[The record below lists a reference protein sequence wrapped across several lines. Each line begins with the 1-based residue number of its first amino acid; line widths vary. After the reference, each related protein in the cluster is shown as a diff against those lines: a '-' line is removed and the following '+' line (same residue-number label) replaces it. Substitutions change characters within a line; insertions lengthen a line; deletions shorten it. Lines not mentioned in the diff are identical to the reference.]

1 MATNIGPKISVEGE
15 AEYRKQ
21 MAQIIAQQ
29 KALAAEM
36 KATVSGFASTASAQE
51 KARASASVLDRQIAN
66 LSDALK
72 AQQGQLDKAAAKYGE
87 NSKEA
92 LAYRTAV
99 YNTTAELNKLKN
111 QLGGTADAVEDT
123 GDAMAD
129 AGKQGI
135 KLGDIIKA
143 NVISDFIVSG
153 LREVAA
159 AAREMAA
166 GFVQAAADVRAE
178 TAQYE
183 QTFGDLAGEAD
194 AAIQKVADSAQTLPS
209 LLKPAATS
217 IYAFARSSGG
227 TTAEAMDLMAESM
240 QVAVD
245 AAAYFDRSLADT
257 TETLQSFLKG
267 NYEND
272 AALGISA
279 TEATRNAQAF
289 EMFGQ
294 AFNDLTEIQKQQALL
309 QMVKDGQEL
318 SGAMGQAAR
327 EADGWANVQ
336 GNLNEAWRQFSASKG
351 QAMLDALIP
360 AMQEVTSLLT
370 GLTDGSLTAGQALQQ
385 AFAFASQQAGQLVA
399 QLPSITSSLG
409 GLGANLWN
417 GLSAILPQIEQA
429 GLQLIDALKTGI
441 ANNYPALMDAFLTAI
456 TNATA
461 NLRNVAGTLVDAG
474 LDLIL
479 SLAQGI
485 ADGIPSLIENV
496 PQIVTN
502 IAGII
507 NDNAPKIL
515 AAGVQVIVT
524 LGKGLI
530 QAIPTLVANIPEILD
545 AIVNVFLAFN
555 WLNLGKQLVTA
566 IGNGIKGAGSFLSGA
581 AKEVVNTL
589 YNGVKQLP
597 QTMLNL
603 GRQMIQGLI
612 NGIRGMIAGV
622 KDNIA
627 EVASGAV
634 STLKNILG
642 INSPSTVF
650 KEIGV
655 NLMQGLAIGMKD
667 GSGEVMETVDDLA
680 AELENRFQSL
690 RQALST
696 AQDVSDLEYQSWLGG
711 AGADATEAEKA
722 ARQLASLNE
731 QLSAQ
736 AQTVTAAQ
744 LAYDKIVS
752 LYGEASAEAQN
763 YKKTLLEEVVAYQ
776 DLQEQIDGLQVDALT
791 AGFDEVKASMDAAAE
806 SAELDFKVWQ
816 SQFADTVSESEKLQK
831 QLAYQTKEME
841 AQEKVVQAAQD
852 TYQELCDAYGE
863 TSDEAAAFR
872 STLSQEID
880 TYEDLKD
887 AVTETT
893 DALEESQDKL
903 KQLADEAD
911 SFFSSAKSFASSI
924 SSLGGTVSDLFD
936 SLKNNPFNNQADAS
950 ETTAN
955 KLDVLNAQYA
965 AAVDK
970 VEELTLAFNESVRVN
985 GAAAEETQELA
996 DQLADAESE
1005 ASSLKDQVNELS
1017 ASLEKPGFMDFLTWG
1032 GDVLVN
1038 LISLGSGFAD
1048 VITAAKDFGAAIK
1061 GLPAIGSALS
1071 GLLGGAGASGGIGA
1085 ALSGIASTA
1094 GSAIGSI
1101 GSALAGLA
1109 STLGGSL
1116 GSIGATLSG
1125 VVGSVGTTL
1134 SGVAGSIGAG
1144 LAGVGGTVS
1153 SVVGTVGSALAGLA
1167 GGPVGLA
1174 VAAVGALGS
1183 AFVVAGAEGD
1193 TLGEKLSNVFNGIA
1207 DTIGNVV
1214 STAFSWGRDLIEGI
1228 GNGIASAANWLF
1240 SGVKS
1245 IAQGIASFLH
1255 FSRPDKGPLR
1265 EYEQWMPDMMA
1276 GMAKGIRLNSGLLEG
1291 AAQDAASR
1299 MQSAL
1304 TIPADVAAAAV
1315 GTAPAQSAGRSLS
1328 ITIGDVIVNGSSV
1341 QDVDELADRIV
1352 QKITRQVQRKEAAYG
1367 LV

>member
-66 LSDALK
+66 LTDALK
-72 AQQGQLDKAAAKYGE
+72 AQQGQLDKAEAKYGSS
-87 NSKEA
+87 SKEA

-123 GDAMAD
+123 GDAMEA
-129 AGKQGI
+129 AGRQGI

-143 NVISDFIVSG
+143 NVISDFIVDG
-153 LREVAA
+153 LREIASAA
-159 AAREMAA
+159 KDMAA
-166 GFVQAAADVRAE
+166 SFVQSAADVRAE
-178 TAQYE
+178 TAQYA
-183 QTFGDLAGEAD
+183 QTFGELAGEAD
-194 AAIQKVADSAQTLPS
+194 AAIQQVADSANTLPS

-217 IYAFARSSGG
+217 IYAFARSSGAD
-227 TTAEAMDLMAESM
+227 TAQAMDLMAQSM

-245 AAAYFDRSLADT
+245 AAAYYDRSLSDV

-272 AALGISA
+272 AALGVSA
-279 TEATRNAQAF
+279 TEATRNAQAMA
-289 EMFGQ
+289 MFGKE
-294 AFNDLTEIQKQQALL
+294 FKDLTEIQKQQALL
-309 QMVKDGQEL
+309 QMVVDAQEL

-327 EADGWANVQ
+327 EADGWQNVQ
-336 GNLNEAWRQFSASKG
+336 GNLNEAWRQFAAVKG

-360 AMQEVTSLLT
+360 AMQEVTGLLT
-370 GLTDGSLTAGQALQQ
+370 GLTDGSLSAGQAMQQ

-399 QLPSITSSLG
+399 QLPQALSGLG
-409 GLGANLWN
+409 GLGASIAS
-417 GLSAILPQIEQA
+417 GLSAVLPQVQAAASDLLATLKQGIEANLPQLMDTGLKALTNFTA
-429 GLQLIDALKTGI
+429 GLRESAGQLVDQGLSLIVSLAEGI
-441 ANNYPALMDAFLTAI
+441 AQ
-456 TNATA
+456 
-461 NLRNVAGTLVDAG
+461 G
-474 LDLIL
+474 L
-479 SLAQGI
+479 
-485 ADGIPSLIENV
+485 PSLIEQA
-496 PQIVTN
+496 PRIVTN
-502 IAGII
+502 LAGVI

-515 AAGVQVIVT
+515 AAGVQIIAA
-524 LGKGLI
+524 LAKGLI
-530 QAIPTLVANIPEILD
+530 QAIPTLIANIPEILN

-555 WLNLGKQLVTA
+555 WLNIGKQLVTA

-642 INSPSTVF
+642 IHSPSTVF

-655 NLMQGLAIGMKD
+655 NLMQGLAIGMMD

-680 AELENRFQSL
+680 AELENRFRSL
-690 RQALST
+690 KQALST

-806 SAELDFKVWQ
+806 SAELDFKIWQ
-816 SQFADTVSESEKLQK
+816 SQFADTVSENEKLQK

-880 TYEDLKD
+880 TYQDLKD
-887 AVTETT
+887 AVAETT
-893 DALEESQDKL
+893 DALAESQDKL
-903 KQLADEAD
+903 AQFRKEAETVFNAAD
-911 SFFSSAKSFASSI
+911 SFSGKVASLGNALSDLGDRFGLDVVSGLGEMISSFGDGASSI
-924 SSLGGTVSDLFD
+924 LGFADTVSQVVSTGGELLGALGNMKSLGSLFASLSSNLSSSLGGIVSTITG
-936 SLKNNPFNNQADAS
+936 AIG
-950 ETTAN
+950 
-955 KLDVLNAQYA
+955 
-965 AAVDK
+965 
-970 VEELTLAFNESVRVN
+970 SV
-985 GAAAEETQELA
+985 G
-996 DQLADAESE
+996 
-1005 ASSLKDQVNELS
+1005 
-1017 ASLEKPGFMDFLTWG
+1017 
-1032 GDVLVN
+1032 
-1038 LISLGSGFAD
+1038 SLGSVF
-1048 VITAAKDFGAAIK
+1048 
-1061 GLPAIGSALS
+1061 
-1071 GLLGGAGASGGIGA
+1071 
-1085 ALSGIASTA
+1085 
-1094 GSAIGSI
+1094 
-1101 GSALAGLA
+1101 AGLA
-1109 STLGGSL
+1109 STASGAV
-1116 GSIGATLSG
+1116 GSIGAALTGL
-1125 VVGSVGTTL
+1125 VGTT
-1134 SGVAGSIGAG
+1134 
-1144 LAGVGGTVS
+1144 
-1153 SVVGTVGSALAGLA
+1153 
-1167 GGPVGLA
+1167 GPVGIAIAA
-1174 VAAVGALGS
+1174 VAALGGTLL
-1183 AFVVAGAEGD
+1183 VAGADGD
-1193 TLGEKLSNVFNGIA
+1193 TLGEKLSNVFKGIGQ
-1207 DTIGNVV
+1207 TISNLV
-1214 STAFSWGRDLIEGI
+1214 SSAFNWGRDLIEGI
-1228 GNGIASAANWLF
+1228 GEGIASAANWLF

-1265 EYEQWMPDMMA
+1265 EYEQWMPDMIA
-1276 GMAKGIRLNSGLLEG
+1276 GMARGIRLNSGLLEG

-1299 MQSAL
+1299 MRSAL
-1304 TIPADVAAAAV
+1304 TIPADLAAAAV
-1315 GTAPAQSAGRSLS
+1315 GTAPAQSAGRSLT
-1328 ITIGDVIVNGSSV
+1328 ITIGDVIVNGSNA
-1341 QDVDELADRIV
+1341 QDVDGLSDLIV
-1352 QKITRQVQRKEAAYG
+1352 QKITRQVRRKEAVYG
-1367 LV
+1367 MV

>member
-66 LSDALK
+66 LTDALK
-72 AQQGQLDKAAAKYGE
+72 AQQGQLDKAEAKYGSS
-87 NSKEA
+87 SKEA

-123 GDAMAD
+123 GDAMEE
-129 AGKQGI
+129 AGRQGVRF
-135 KLGDIIKA
+135 GDLIKA
-143 NVISDFIVSG
+143 NVISDFIVDG
-153 LREVAA
+153 LREIASAA
-159 AAREMAA
+159 KDMAA
-166 GFVQAAADVRAE
+166 SFVQSAADVRAE
-178 TAQYE
+178 TAQYA
-183 QTFGDLAGEAD
+183 QTFGELAGEAD
-194 AAIQKVADSAQTLPS
+194 DAIQQVADSANTLPS

-217 IYAFARSSGG
+217 IYAFARSSGAD
-227 TTAEAMDLMAESM
+227 TAQAMDLMAQSM

-245 AAAYFDRSLADT
+245 AAAYYDRSLSDV

-272 AALGISA
+272 AALGVSA
-279 TEATRNAQAF
+279 TEATRNAQAMA
-289 EMFGQ
+289 MFGKE
-294 AFNDLTEIQKQQALL
+294 FNDLTEIQKQQALL
-309 QMVKDGQEL
+309 QMVVDAQKL

-327 EADGWANVQ
+327 EADGWQNVQ
-336 GNLNEAWRQFSASKG
+336 GNLNEAWRQFAAVKG

-370 GLTDGSLTAGQALQQ
+370 GLTDGSLSAGQAMQQ

-399 QLPSITSSLG
+399 QLPQALSGLG
-409 GLGANLWN
+409 GLGASIAS
-417 GLSAILPQIEQA
+417 GLSAVLPQVQAAASDLLATLKQGIEANLPQLMDTGLKALTNFTA
-429 GLQLIDALKTGI
+429 GLRESAGQLVDQGLSLIVSLAEGI
-441 ANNYPALMDAFLTAI
+441 AQ
-456 TNATA
+456 
-461 NLRNVAGTLVDAG
+461 G
-474 LDLIL
+474 L
-479 SLAQGI
+479 
-485 ADGIPSLIENV
+485 PSLIEQA
-496 PQIVTN
+496 PRIVTN
-502 IAGII
+502 LAGVI

-515 AAGVQVIVT
+515 AAGVQIIAA
-524 LGKGLI
+524 LAKGLI
-530 QAIPTLVANIPEILD
+530 QAIPTLVANIPEILN

-555 WLNLGKQLVTA
+555 WLNIGKQLVTA
-566 IGNGIKGAGSFLSGA
+566 IGNGIKGAGSFISSS
-581 AKEVVNTL
+581 AKTIVDTL

-612 NGIRGMIAGV
+612 NGIKGMIAGV

-627 EVASGAV
+627 EVAYGAV

-642 INSPSTVF
+642 IHSPSTVF

-655 NLMQGLAIGMKD
+655 NLMQGLSIGMKD

-690 RQALST
+690 KQALST

-763 YKKTLLEEVVAYQ
+763 YKKTLLEEVVVYQ

-806 SAELDFKVWQ
+806 SAELDFKIWQ

-831 QLAYQTKEME
+831 QLDYQTKEME

-852 TYQELCDAYGE
+852 TYKELCDTYGE

-887 AVTETT
+887 AVAETT

-903 KQLADEAD
+903 AQFRKEAETVFNAAD
-911 SFFSSAKSFASSI
+911 SFSGKV
-924 SSLGGTVSDLFD
+924 SSLGNALSDLGDKFGLDVVSNLGEMISTFGDGASSLLGFAGTVSQVV
-936 SLKNNPFNNQADAS
+936 SAGS
-950 ETTAN
+950 ELLSA
-955 KLDVLNAQYA
+955 LGGM
-965 AAVDK
+965 
-970 VEELTLAFNESVRVN
+970 ESV
-985 GAAAEETQELA
+985 GGL
-996 DQLADAESE
+996 
-1005 ASSLKDQVNELS
+1005 LS
-1017 ASLEKPGFMDFLTWG
+1017 T
-1032 GDVLVN
+1032 
-1038 LISLGSGFAD
+1038 
-1048 VITAAKDFGAAIK
+1048 
-1061 GLPAIGSALS
+1061 IGSALS
-1071 GLLGGAGASGGIGA
+1071 SGLG
-1085 ALSGIASTA
+1085 GIASTIA
-1094 GSAIGSI
+1094 GAVGSV
-1101 GSALAGLA
+1101 GSLGSVFAGLA
-1109 STLGGSL
+1109 STASGAV
-1116 GSIGATLSG
+1116 GSIGAALTGL
-1125 VVGSVGTTL
+1125 VGAT
-1134 SGVAGSIGAG
+1134 
-1144 LAGVGGTVS
+1144 
-1153 SVVGTVGSALAGLA
+1153 
-1167 GGPVGLA
+1167 GPVGIVIAA
-1174 VAAVGALGS
+1174 VAALGGTLL
-1183 AFVVAGAEGD
+1183 VAGADGD
-1193 TLGEKLSNVFNGIA
+1193 TLGEKLSNVFRGIGQ
-1207 DTIGNVV
+1207 TISNLV
-1214 STAFSWGRDLIEGI
+1214 SSAFNWGRDLIQGMI
-1228 GNGIASAANWLF
+1228 DGIASMANTLF
-1240 SGVKS
+1240 GWIGD

-1265 EYEQWMPDMMA
+1265 EYEQWMPDMIA
-1276 GMAKGIRLNSGLLEG
+1276 GMARGIRLNTGVLEG

-1328 ITIGDVIVNGSSV
+1328 ITIGDVIVNGSNV

>member
-15 AEYRKQ
+15 AQYRKQ

-36 KATVSGFASTASAQE
+36 KATVSGFTSATSAQE

-66 LSDALK
+66 LTDALK
-72 AQQGQLDKAAAKYGE
+72 AQQGQLDKAEAKYGSS
-87 NSKEA
+87 SKEA

-123 GDAMAD
+123 GDAMEE
-129 AGKQGI
+129 AGRQGVRF
-135 KLGDIIKA
+135 GDLIKA
-143 NVISDFIVSG
+143 NVISDFIVDG
-153 LREVAA
+153 LREIASAA
-159 AAREMAA
+159 KDMAA
-166 GFVQAAADVRAE
+166 SFVQSAADVRAE
-178 TAQYE
+178 TAQYA
-183 QTFGDLAGEAD
+183 QTFGELAGEAD
-194 AAIQKVADSAQTLPS
+194 AAIQQVADSANTLPS

-217 IYAFARSSGG
+217 IYAFARSSGAD
-227 TTAEAMDLMAESM
+227 TAQAMDLMAQSM

-245 AAAYFDRSLADT
+245 AAAYYDRSLSDV

-272 AALGISA
+272 AALGVSA
-279 TEATRNAQAF
+279 TEATRNAQAM

-309 QMVKDGQEL
+309 QMVVDAQEL

-327 EADGWANVQ
+327 EADGWQNVQ
-336 GNLNEAWRQFSASKG
+336 GNLNEAWRQFAAVKG

-360 AMQEVTSLLT
+360 AMQEVTGLLT
-370 GLTDGSLTAGQALQQ
+370 GLTDGSLSAGQAMQQ

-399 QLPSITSSLG
+399 QLPQALSGLG
-409 GLGANLWN
+409 GLGASIAS
-417 GLSAILPQIEQA
+417 GLSAVLPQVQAAASDLLATLKQGIEANLPQLMDTGLKALTNFTA
-429 GLQLIDALKTGI
+429 GLRESAGQLVDQGLSLIVSLAEGI
-441 ANNYPALMDAFLTAI
+441 AQ
-456 TNATA
+456 
-461 NLRNVAGTLVDAG
+461 G
-474 LDLIL
+474 L
-479 SLAQGI
+479 
-485 ADGIPSLIENV
+485 PSLIEQA
-496 PQIVTN
+496 PRIVTN
-502 IAGII
+502 LAGVI

-515 AAGVQVIVT
+515 AAGVQIIAA
-524 LGKGLI
+524 LAKGLI
-530 QAIPTLVANIPEILD
+530 QAIPTLVANIPEILN

-627 EVASGAV
+627 EVAYGAV

-642 INSPSTVF
+642 IHSPSTVF

-806 SAELDFKVWQ
+806 SAELDFKIWQ

-852 TYQELCDAYGE
+852 TYKELCDTYGE
-863 TSDEAAAFR
+863 TSDEATAFR

-903 KQLADEAD
+903 AQFRKEAETVFNAAD
-911 SFFSSAKSFASSI
+911 SFSGKV
-924 SSLGGTVSDLFD
+924 SSLGNALSDLGDKFGLDVVSNLGEMISTFGDGASSLLGFAGTVSQVV
-936 SLKNNPFNNQADAS
+936 SAGS
-950 ETTAN
+950 ELLSA
-955 KLDVLNAQYA
+955 LGGM
-965 AAVDK
+965 
-970 VEELTLAFNESVRVN
+970 ESV
-985 GAAAEETQELA
+985 GGL
-996 DQLADAESE
+996 
-1005 ASSLKDQVNELS
+1005 LS
-1017 ASLEKPGFMDFLTWG
+1017 T
-1032 GDVLVN
+1032 
-1038 LISLGSGFAD
+1038 
-1048 VITAAKDFGAAIK
+1048 
-1061 GLPAIGSALS
+1061 IGSALS
-1071 GLLGGAGASGGIGA
+1071 SGLG
-1085 ALSGIASTA
+1085 GIASTIA
-1094 GSAIGSI
+1094 GAVGSV
-1101 GSALAGLA
+1101 GSLGSVFAGLA
-1109 STLGGSL
+1109 STASGAV
-1116 GSIGATLSG
+1116 GSIGAALTGL
-1125 VVGSVGTTL
+1125 VGAT
-1134 SGVAGSIGAG
+1134 
-1144 LAGVGGTVS
+1144 
-1153 SVVGTVGSALAGLA
+1153 
-1167 GGPVGLA
+1167 GPVGIVIAA
-1174 VAAVGALGS
+1174 VAALGGTLL
-1183 AFVVAGAEGD
+1183 VAGADGD
-1193 TLGEKLSNVFNGIA
+1193 TLGEKLSNVFKGIGQ
-1207 DTIGNVV
+1207 TISNLV
-1214 STAFSWGRDLIEGI
+1214 SSAFNWGRDLIEGI
-1228 GNGIASAANWLF
+1228 GEGIASAANWLF

-1265 EYEQWMPDMMA
+1265 EYEQWMPDMIA
-1276 GMAKGIRLNSGLLEG
+1276 GMARGIRLNTGVLEG

-1315 GTAPAQSAGRSLS
+1315 GTAPAQSSGRSLT
-1328 ITIGDVIVNGSSV
+1328 ITIGDVIVNGSNV

>member
-15 AEYRKQ
+15 AQYRKQ

-29 KALAAEM
+29 KALTAEM
-36 KATVSGFASTASAQE
+36 KATVSGFTSATSAQE

-66 LSDALK
+66 LTDALK
-72 AQQGQLDKAAAKYGE
+72 AQQGQLDKAEAKYGSS
-87 NSKEA
+87 SKEA

-123 GDAMAD
+123 GDAMEE
-129 AGKQGI
+129 AGRQGVRF
-135 KLGDIIKA
+135 GDLIKA
-143 NVISDFIVSG
+143 NVISDFIVDG
-153 LREVAA
+153 LREIASAA
-159 AAREMAA
+159 KDMAA
-166 GFVQAAADVRAE
+166 SFVQSAADVRAE
-178 TAQYE
+178 TAQYA
-183 QTFGDLAGEAD
+183 QTFGELAGEAD
-194 AAIQKVADSAQTLPS
+194 AAIQQVADSANTLPS

-217 IYAFARSSGG
+217 IYAFARSSGAD
-227 TTAEAMDLMAESM
+227 TAQAMDLMAQSM

-245 AAAYFDRSLADT
+245 AAAYYDRSLSDV

-272 AALGISA
+272 AALGVSS
-279 TEATRNAQAF
+279 TEATRNAQAM

-294 AFNDLTEIQKQQALL
+294 AYNDLTEIQKQQALL
-309 QMVKDGQEL
+309 QMVVDAQEL

-327 EADGWANVQ
+327 EADGWQNVQ
-336 GNLNEAWRQFSASKG
+336 GNLNEAWRQFAAVKG

-360 AMQEVTSLLT
+360 AMQEVTGLLT
-370 GLTDGSLTAGQALQQ
+370 GLTDGSLSAGQAMQQ

-399 QLPSITSSLG
+399 QLPQALSGLG
-409 GLGANLWN
+409 GLGASIAS
-417 GLSAILPQIEQA
+417 GLSAVLPQVQAAASDLLATLKQGIEANLPQLMDTGLKALTNFTA
-429 GLQLIDALKTGI
+429 GLRESAGQLVDQGLSLIVSLAEGI
-441 ANNYPALMDAFLTAI
+441 AQ
-456 TNATA
+456 
-461 NLRNVAGTLVDAG
+461 G
-474 LDLIL
+474 L
-479 SLAQGI
+479 
-485 ADGIPSLIENV
+485 PSLIEQA
-496 PQIVTN
+496 PRIVTN
-502 IAGII
+502 LAGVI

-515 AAGVQVIVT
+515 AAGVQIIAA
-524 LGKGLI
+524 LAKGLI
-530 QAIPTLVANIPEILD
+530 QAIPTLVANIPEILN

-612 NGIRGMIAGV
+612 NGIKGMIAGV

-642 INSPSTVF
+642 IHSPSTVAE
-650 KEIGV
+650 EIGV
-655 NLMQGLAIGMKD
+655 NLMRGLAIGMKD

-852 TYQELCDAYGE
+852 TYKELCDTYGE

-872 STLSQEID
+872 STLTQEID

-903 KQLADEAD
+903 AQFRKEAETVFNAAD
-911 SFFSSAKSFASSI
+911 SFSGKV
-924 SSLGGTVSDLFD
+924 SSLGNALSDLGDKFGLDVVSNLGEMISTFGDGASSLLGFAGTVSQVV
-936 SLKNNPFNNQADAS
+936 SAGS
-950 ETTAN
+950 ELLSA
-955 KLDVLNAQYA
+955 LGGM
-965 AAVDK
+965 
-970 VEELTLAFNESVRVN
+970 ESV
-985 GAAAEETQELA
+985 GGL
-996 DQLADAESE
+996 
-1005 ASSLKDQVNELS
+1005 LS
-1017 ASLEKPGFMDFLTWG
+1017 T
-1032 GDVLVN
+1032 
-1038 LISLGSGFAD
+1038 
-1048 VITAAKDFGAAIK
+1048 
-1061 GLPAIGSALS
+1061 IGSALS
-1071 GLLGGAGASGGIGA
+1071 SGLG
-1085 ALSGIASTA
+1085 GIASTIA
-1094 GSAIGSI
+1094 GAVGSV
-1101 GSALAGLA
+1101 GSLGSVFAGLA
-1109 STLGGSL
+1109 STASGAV
-1116 GSIGATLSG
+1116 GSIGAALTGL
-1125 VVGSVGTTL
+1125 VGAT
-1134 SGVAGSIGAG
+1134 
-1144 LAGVGGTVS
+1144 
-1153 SVVGTVGSALAGLA
+1153 
-1167 GGPVGLA
+1167 GPVGIVIAA
-1174 VAAVGALGS
+1174 VAALGGTLL
-1183 AFVVAGAEGD
+1183 VAGADGD
-1193 TLGEKLSNVFNGIA
+1193 TLGEKLSNVFRGIGQ
-1207 DTIGNVV
+1207 TISNLV
-1214 STAFSWGRDLIEGI
+1214 SSAFNWGRDLIEGI

-1299 MQSAL
+1299 MRSAL
-1304 TIPADVAAAAV
+1304 TVPADLAAAAV
-1315 GTAPAQSAGRSLS
+1315 GTAPAQSSGRSLT

>member
-15 AEYRKQ
+15 AQYRKQ

-36 KATVSGFASTASAQE
+36 KATVSGFTSATSAQE

-66 LSDALK
+66 LTDALK
-72 AQQGQLDKAAAKYGE
+72 AQQGQLDKAEAKYGSS
-87 NSKEA
+87 SKEA

-123 GDAMAD
+123 GDAMEE
-129 AGKQGI
+129 AGRQGVRF
-135 KLGDIIKA
+135 GDLIKA
-143 NVISDFIVSG
+143 NVISDFIVDG
-153 LREVAA
+153 LREIASAA
-159 AAREMAA
+159 KDMAA
-166 GFVQAAADVRAE
+166 SFVQSAADVRAE
-178 TAQYE
+178 TAQYA

-194 AAIQKVADSAQTLPS
+194 AAIQQVADSANTLPS

-217 IYAFARSSGG
+217 IYAFARSSGAD
-227 TTAEAMDLMAESM
+227 TAQAMDLMAQSM

-245 AAAYFDRSLADT
+245 AAAYYDRSLSDV

-272 AALGISA
+272 AALGVSA
-279 TEATRNAQAF
+279 TEATRNAQAM

-309 QMVKDGQEL
+309 QMVVDAQKL

-327 EADGWANVQ
+327 EADGWQNVQ
-336 GNLNEAWRQFSASKG
+336 GNLNEAWRQFAAVKG

-370 GLTDGSLTAGQALQQ
+370 GLTDGSLSAGQAMQQ

-399 QLPSITSSLG
+399 QLPQALSGLG
-409 GLGANLWN
+409 GLGASIAS
-417 GLSAILPQIEQA
+417 GLSAVLPQVQAAASDLLATLKQGIEANLPQLMDTGLKALTNFTA
-429 GLQLIDALKTGI
+429 GLRESAGQLVDQGLSLIVSLAEGI
-441 ANNYPALMDAFLTAI
+441 AQ
-456 TNATA
+456 
-461 NLRNVAGTLVDAG
+461 G
-474 LDLIL
+474 L
-479 SLAQGI
+479 
-485 ADGIPSLIENV
+485 PSLIEQA
-496 PQIVTN
+496 PRIVTN
-502 IAGII
+502 LAGVI

-515 AAGVQVIVT
+515 AAGVQIIAA
-524 LGKGLI
+524 LAKGLI
-530 QAIPTLVANIPEILD
+530 QAIPTLVANIPEILN

-555 WLNLGKQLVTA
+555 WLNIGKQLVTA

-627 EVASGAV
+627 EVAYGAV

-642 INSPSTVF
+642 IHSPSTVF

-791 AGFDEVKASMDAAAE
+791 TGFDEVKASMDAAAE
-806 SAELDFKVWQ
+806 SAELDFKIWQ

-852 TYQELCDAYGE
+852 TYKELCDTYGE

-880 TYEDLKD
+880 TYQDLKD
-887 AVTETT
+887 AVAETT

-903 KQLADEAD
+903 ARFRKEAETVFNAAD
-911 SFFSSAKSFASSI
+911 SFSGKV
-924 SSLGGTVSDLFD
+924 SSLGNALSDLGDKFGLDVVSNLGEMISTFGDGASSLLGFAGTVSQVV
-936 SLKNNPFNNQADAS
+936 SAGS
-950 ETTAN
+950 ELLSA
-955 KLDVLNAQYA
+955 LGGM
-965 AAVDK
+965 
-970 VEELTLAFNESVRVN
+970 ESV
-985 GAAAEETQELA
+985 GGL
-996 DQLADAESE
+996 
-1005 ASSLKDQVNELS
+1005 LS
-1017 ASLEKPGFMDFLTWG
+1017 T
-1032 GDVLVN
+1032 
-1038 LISLGSGFAD
+1038 
-1048 VITAAKDFGAAIK
+1048 
-1061 GLPAIGSALS
+1061 IGSALS
-1071 GLLGGAGASGGIGA
+1071 SGLG
-1085 ALSGIASTA
+1085 GIASTIA
-1094 GSAIGSI
+1094 GAVGSV
-1101 GSALAGLA
+1101 GSLGSVFAGLA
-1109 STLGGSL
+1109 STASGAV
-1116 GSIGATLSG
+1116 GSIGAALTGL
-1125 VVGSVGTTL
+1125 VGAT
-1134 SGVAGSIGAG
+1134 
-1144 LAGVGGTVS
+1144 
-1153 SVVGTVGSALAGLA
+1153 
-1167 GGPVGLA
+1167 GPVGIVIAA
-1174 VAAVGALGS
+1174 VAALGGTLL
-1183 AFVVAGAEGD
+1183 VAGADGD
-1193 TLGEKLSNVFNGIA
+1193 TLGEKLSNVFKGIGQ
-1207 DTIGNVV
+1207 TISNLV
-1214 STAFSWGRDLIEGI
+1214 SSAFNWGRDLIEGI
-1228 GNGIASAANWLF
+1228 GEGIASAANWLF

-1265 EYEQWMPDMMA
+1265 EYEQWMPDMIA
-1276 GMAKGIRLNSGLLEG
+1276 GMARGIRLNTGVLEG

-1328 ITIGDVIVNGSSV
+1328 ITIGDVIVNGSNA

>member
-51 KARASASVLDRQIAN
+51 KARASASVLGRQIAN
-66 LSDALK
+66 LTDALK
-72 AQQGQLDKAAAKYGE
+72 AQQSQLDKAEAKYGSS
-87 NSKEA
+87 SKEA

-123 GDAMAD
+123 GDAMEE
-129 AGKQGI
+129 AGRQGVRF
-135 KLGDIIKA
+135 GDLIKA
-143 NVISDFIVSG
+143 NVISNFIVDG
-153 LREVAA
+153 LREIASAA
-159 AAREMAA
+159 KDMAA
-166 GFVQAAADVRAE
+166 SFVQSAADVRAE
-178 TAQYE
+178 TAQYA
-183 QTFGDLAGEAD
+183 QTFGELAGEAD
-194 AAIQKVADSAQTLPS
+194 AAIQQVADSANTLPS

-217 IYAFARSSGG
+217 IYAFARSSGAD
-227 TTAEAMDLMAESM
+227 TAQAMDLMAQSM

-245 AAAYFDRSLADT
+245 AAAYYDRSLSDV

-272 AALGISA
+272 AALGVSS
-279 TEATRNAQAF
+279 TEATRNAQAM

-294 AFNDLTEIQKQQALL
+294 AYNDLTEIQKQQALL
-309 QMVKDGQEL
+309 QMVVDAQKL

-327 EADGWANVQ
+327 EADGWQNVQ
-336 GNLNEAWRQFSASKG
+336 GNLNEAWRQFAAVNG

-360 AMQEVTSLLT
+360 AMQEVTGLLT
-370 GLTDGSLTAGQALQQ
+370 GLTDGSLSAGQAMQQ

-399 QLPSITSSLG
+399 QLPQALSGLG
-409 GLGANLWN
+409 GLGASIAS
-417 GLSAILPQIEQA
+417 GLSAVLPQVQAAASDLLATLKQGIEANLPQLMDTGLKALTNFTA
-429 GLQLIDALKTGI
+429 GLRESAGQLVDQGLSLIVSLAEGI
-441 ANNYPALMDAFLTAI
+441 AQ
-456 TNATA
+456 
-461 NLRNVAGTLVDAG
+461 G
-474 LDLIL
+474 L
-479 SLAQGI
+479 
-485 ADGIPSLIENV
+485 PSLIEQA
-496 PQIVTN
+496 PRIVTN
-502 IAGII
+502 LAGVI

-515 AAGVQVIVT
+515 AAGVQIIAA
-524 LGKGLI
+524 LAKGLI
-530 QAIPTLVANIPEILD
+530 QAIPTLVANIPEILN

-555 WLNLGKQLVTA
+555 WLNIGKQLVTA

-642 INSPSTVF
+642 IHSPSTVF

-731 QLSAQ
+731 QLSTQ

-806 SAELDFKVWQ
+806 SAELDFKIWQ

-852 TYQELCDAYGE
+852 TYKELCDTYGE
-863 TSDEAAAFR
+863 TSDEATAFR

-903 KQLADEAD
+903 AQFRKEAETVFNAAD
-911 SFFSSAKSFASSI
+911 SFSGKV
-924 SSLGGTVSDLFD
+924 SSLGNALSDLGDKFGLDVVSNLGEMISTFGDGASSLLGFAGTVSQVV
-936 SLKNNPFNNQADAS
+936 SAGS
-950 ETTAN
+950 ELLSA
-955 KLDVLNAQYA
+955 LGGM
-965 AAVDK
+965 
-970 VEELTLAFNESVRVN
+970 ESV
-985 GAAAEETQELA
+985 GGL
-996 DQLADAESE
+996 
-1005 ASSLKDQVNELS
+1005 LS
-1017 ASLEKPGFMDFLTWG
+1017 T
-1032 GDVLVN
+1032 
-1038 LISLGSGFAD
+1038 
-1048 VITAAKDFGAAIK
+1048 
-1061 GLPAIGSALS
+1061 IGSALS
-1071 GLLGGAGASGGIGA
+1071 SGLG
-1085 ALSGIASTA
+1085 GIASTIA
-1094 GSAIGSI
+1094 GAVGSV
-1101 GSALAGLA
+1101 GSLGSVFAGLA
-1109 STLGGSL
+1109 STASGAV
-1116 GSIGATLSG
+1116 GSIGAALTGL
-1125 VVGSVGTTL
+1125 VGAT
-1134 SGVAGSIGAG
+1134 
-1144 LAGVGGTVS
+1144 
-1153 SVVGTVGSALAGLA
+1153 
-1167 GGPVGLA
+1167 GPVGIVIAA
-1174 VAAVGALGS
+1174 VAALGGTLL
-1183 AFVVAGAEGD
+1183 VAGADGD
-1193 TLGEKLSNVFNGIA
+1193 TLGEKLSNVFNGIGQ
-1207 DTIGNVV
+1207 TISNLV
-1214 STAFSWGRDLIEGI
+1214 SSAFNWGRDLIEGI
-1228 GNGIASAANWLF
+1228 GEGIASAANWLF

-1299 MQSAL
+1299 MRSAL
-1304 TIPADVAAAAV
+1304 TVPADLAAAAV
-1315 GTAPAQSAGRSLS
+1315 GTAPAQSAGRSLT

-1341 QDVDELADRIV
+1341 QDVDELADLVV
-1352 QKITRQVQRKEAAYG
+1352 QKITRQVQRKEVAYG

>member
-15 AEYRKQ
+15 AQYRKQ

-29 KALAAEM
+29 KALTAEM
-36 KATVSGFASTASAQE
+36 KATVSGFTSATSAQE

-66 LSDALK
+66 LTDALK
-72 AQQGQLDKAAAKYGE
+72 AQQGQLDKAEAKYGSS
-87 NSKEA
+87 SKEA

-123 GDAMAD
+123 GDAMEE
-129 AGKQGI
+129 AGRQGVRF
-135 KLGDIIKA
+135 GDLIKA
-143 NVISDFIVSG
+143 NVISDFIVDG
-153 LREVAA
+153 LREIASAA
-159 AAREMAA
+159 KDMAA
-166 GFVQAAADVRAE
+166 SFVQSAADVRAE
-178 TAQYE
+178 TAQYA
-183 QTFGDLAGEAD
+183 QTFGELAGEAD
-194 AAIQKVADSAQTLPS
+194 AAIQQVADSANTLPS

-217 IYAFARSSGG
+217 IYAFARSSGAD
-227 TTAEAMDLMAESM
+227 TAQAMDLMAQSM

-245 AAAYFDRSLADT
+245 AAAYYDRSLSDV

-272 AALGISA
+272 AALGVSA
-279 TEATRNAQAF
+279 TEATRNAQAM

-309 QMVKDGQEL
+309 QMVVDAQEL

-327 EADGWANVQ
+327 EADGWQNVQ
-336 GNLNEAWRQFSASKG
+336 GNLNEAWRQFAAVKG

-360 AMQEVTSLLT
+360 AMQEVTGLLT
-370 GLTDGSLTAGQALQQ
+370 GLTDGSLSAGQAMQQ

-399 QLPSITSSLG
+399 QLPQALSGLG
-409 GLGANLWN
+409 GLGASIAS
-417 GLSAILPQIEQA
+417 GLSAVLPQVQAAASDLLATLKQGIEANLPQLMDTGLKALTNFTA
-429 GLQLIDALKTGI
+429 GL
-441 ANNYPALMDAFLTAI
+441 
-456 TNATA
+456 
-461 NLRNVAGTLVDAG
+461 RESAGQLVDQG

-515 AAGVQVIVT
+515 AAGVQLVVT

-530 QAIPTLVANIPEILD
+530 QAIPTLIANIPEILN

-555 WLNLGKQLVTA
+555 WLNIGKQLVTA
-566 IGNGIKGAGSFLSGA
+566 IGNGIKGAGSFISSS
-581 AKEVVNTL
+581 AKTIVDTL

-642 INSPSTVF
+642 IHSPSTVF

-852 TYQELCDAYGE
+852 TYKELCDTYGE

-903 KQLADEAD
+903 AQFRKEAETVFNAAD
-911 SFFSSAKSFASSI
+911 SFSGKV
-924 SSLGGTVSDLFD
+924 SSLGNALSDLGDKFGLDVVSNLGEMISTFGDGASSLLGFAGTVSQVV
-936 SLKNNPFNNQADAS
+936 SAGS
-950 ETTAN
+950 ELLSA
-955 KLDVLNAQYA
+955 LGGM
-965 AAVDK
+965 
-970 VEELTLAFNESVRVN
+970 ESV
-985 GAAAEETQELA
+985 GGL
-996 DQLADAESE
+996 
-1005 ASSLKDQVNELS
+1005 LS
-1017 ASLEKPGFMDFLTWG
+1017 T
-1032 GDVLVN
+1032 
-1038 LISLGSGFAD
+1038 
-1048 VITAAKDFGAAIK
+1048 
-1061 GLPAIGSALS
+1061 IGSALS
-1071 GLLGGAGASGGIGA
+1071 SGLG
-1085 ALSGIASTA
+1085 GIASTIA
-1094 GSAIGSI
+1094 GAVGSV
-1101 GSALAGLA
+1101 GSLGSVFAGLA
-1109 STLGGSL
+1109 STASGAV
-1116 GSIGATLSG
+1116 GSIGAALTGL
-1125 VVGSVGTTL
+1125 VGAT
-1134 SGVAGSIGAG
+1134 
-1144 LAGVGGTVS
+1144 
-1153 SVVGTVGSALAGLA
+1153 
-1167 GGPVGLA
+1167 GPVGIVIAA
-1174 VAAVGALGS
+1174 VAALGGTLL
-1183 AFVVAGAEGD
+1183 VAGADGD
-1193 TLGEKLSNVFNGIA
+1193 TLGEKLSNVFKGIGQ
-1207 DTIGNVV
+1207 TISNLV
-1214 STAFSWGRDLIEGI
+1214 SSAFNWGRDLIEGI
-1228 GNGIASAANWLF
+1228 GEGIASAANWLF

-1265 EYEQWMPDMMA
+1265 EYEQWMPDMIA
-1276 GMAKGIRLNSGLLEG
+1276 GMARGIRLNTGVLEG

-1299 MQSAL
+1299 MRSAL
-1304 TIPADVAAAAV
+1304 TVPADLAAAAV
-1315 GTAPAQSAGRSLS
+1315 GTAPAQSSGRSLT